1 MKKGQGSNFNLLC
14 VPLRRPHFFL
24 CGFISQA
31 VINRRGR
38 AEDST
43 ESRRE
48 NQQSKRYKLR
58 N

>member
-14 VPLRRPHFFL
+14 VPLRRPQSFL

-38 AEDST
+38 AEAST